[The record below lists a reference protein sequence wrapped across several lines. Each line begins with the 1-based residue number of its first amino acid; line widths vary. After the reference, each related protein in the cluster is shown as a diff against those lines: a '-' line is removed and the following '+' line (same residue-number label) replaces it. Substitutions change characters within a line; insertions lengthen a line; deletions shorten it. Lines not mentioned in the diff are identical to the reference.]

1 MMNVGFHGDVQGH
14 SAQDKE
20 IRFLLVSGASGGG
33 KSTFIRALTQGWLDP
48 YIVAQLPSGCANWPV
63 IDVNDIHKEGLA
75 ISKVLESIGPEKCAV
90 LHYDISYIF
99 RWGLPSYA
107 DDAADA
113 LFKLAS
119 RIDCVFVKTD
129 GARLRR
135 QHLARERERMRRK
148 SRAEIAWRKCV
159 RKPMRVFAQSLRGIR
174 RRRAQHLY
182 AQPEFLVQCYSL
194 WESYARALG
203 VSCPDYSLLTVE
215 PEKTLD
221 GPPMF
226 RLVPTTR

>member
-1 MMNVGFHGDVQGH
+1 MWNVGIHTD
-14 SAQDKE
+14 SKNRPTPAKD

-33 KSTFIRALTQGWLDP
+33 KSTFIRALAEGWLDP
-48 YIVAQLPSGCANWPV
+48 YIVSQLPSGCAYWPI
-63 IDVNDIHKEGLA
+63 IDVNDIHKEGLE
-75 ISKVLESIGPEKCAV
+75 IGKVLESIGPEKCAV

-99 RWGLPSYA
+99 RRGLPSYA
-107 DDAADA
+107 DDAANA

-129 GARLRR
+129 SARLRR
-135 QHLARERERMRRK
+135 QHLARERERLHRM

-159 RKPMRVFAQSLRGIR
+159 RKPIRVFRQRLRGVR

-203 VSCPDYSLLTVE
+203 ASCASYSLLTVE
-215 PEKTLD
+215 PEKKLD

-226 RLVPTTR
+226 RLVTTAH